1 MFGKSAHNPMQSFG
15 DEFQQETTMHNV
27 WHKMLCGHDIMI
39 DVSWVHVRSKQVE
52 DPEVRGL
59 LLVDRS

>member
-1 MFGKSAHNPMQSFG
+1 MQSFG